1 MRTADLSPLNQRFS
15 ADYLSRQTRSFREN
29 LLKNLSEPE
38 ALELF
43 YEWRFWARDNQ
54 LPPAGAWRVWLILAG
69 RGWGK
74 TRTGAEAVRF
84 KVETGQWRRIALVN
98 DTAADVR
105 DVMIEGDS
113 GLMAISRP
121 TFRPKYIPARRQVIW
136 PNGATAICY
145 SAEAPELLRGPQ
157 HDGAWA
163 DELAKWHNLKVRD
176 AEGGTAWD
184 NLLMGLRIGD
194 NPQAI
199 ISTTPRPL
207 PLLKSLIKS
216 ELTHVTRGTSFENRP
231 NLSPIWFREVIAPY
245 EGTRLGRQE
254 IYAQLLE
261 DSEGALWQRNVID
274 ALRVQAAP
282 ELARVVVAVDPS
294 VTGRD
299 SSAECGI
306 LVCGIDYRDPP
317 HAYVLADASLIASP
331 AVWAQ
336 RAVSSFHEWR
346 ADRLIAEVNN
356 GGEMVELT
364 IRTIDRS
371 LPYRAVHASRG
382 KATRAEPISGLYEQG
397 RVHHVGSFPE
407 LEDQLCGWEPG
418 ETSPDRLDA
427 LVWALTELC
436 LSRNREGFGF

>member
-1 MRTADLSPLNQRFS
+1 M
-15 ADYLSRQTRSFREN
+15 
-29 LLKNLSEPE
+29 
-38 ALELF
+38 
-43 YEWRFWARDNQ
+43 
-54 LPPAGAWRVWLILAG
+54 
-69 RGWGK
+69 
-74 TRTGAEAVRF
+74 
-84 KVETGQWRRIALVN
+84 VN

-121 TFRPKYIPARRQVIW
+121 DFKPRYVPARRQVTW

-163 DELAKWHNLKVRD
+163 DELAKWRNLKVRD

-184 NLLMGLRIGD
+184 NLLMGLRVGD

-207 PLLKSLIKS
+207 PLLRSLIKS

-231 NLSPIWFREVIAPY
+231 NLSPVWFKEVIQPY

-254 IYAQLLE
+254 IHAQLLE
-261 DSEGALWQRNVID
+261 DSEGALWQRGIID
-274 ALRVQAAP
+274 ATRVQTAP
-282 ELARVVVAVDPS
+282 ELSRVVVAIDPS

-299 SSAECGI
+299 NSAECGI
-306 LVCGIDYRDPP
+306 VVCGVDYREPA
-317 HAYVLADASLIASP
+317 HCYVLDDASLLASP
-331 AVWAQ
+331 ATWAQ
-336 RAVSSFHEWR
+336 KAITAYHEWR
-346 ADRLIAEVNN
+346 GDRIVAEVNN

-364 IRTIDRS
+364 LRTIDRQI
-371 LPYRAVHASRG
+371 PYRAVHASRG
-382 KATRAEPISGLYEQG
+382 KATRAEPVATLYEQG

-407 LEDQLCGWEPG
+407 LEDQLCMWEPG
-418 ETSPDRLDA
+418 EVSPDRLDA
-427 LVWALTELC
+427 LVWAVTELC
-436 LSRNREGFGF
+436 LSKNREGFGF

>member
-1 MRTADLSPLNQRFS
+1 MAVQSLSNPRYNAS
-15 ADYLSRQTRSFREN
+15 WLSRQNQSFREN
-29 LLKNLSEPE
+29 FLRSLTEIE
-38 ALELF
+38 AQELF
-43 YEWRFWARDNQ
+43 YDWSFWARQNQ
-54 LPPAGAWRVWLILAG
+54 LPPDSAWRVWLILAG

-84 KVETGQWRRIALVN
+84 KVESGQWKRIALVN

-121 TFRPKYIPARRQVIW
+121 SFRPKYVPARRQVTW

-163 DELAKWHNLKVRD
+163 DELAKWRNLKVRD

-184 NLLMGLRIGD
+184 NLLMGLRVGD

-199 ISTTPRPL
+199 VSTTPRPL
-207 PLLKSLIKS
+207 PLLRNLVKS
-216 ELTHVTRGTSFENRP
+216 ELTFVTRGTSYENRP
-231 NLSPIWFREVIAPY
+231 NLSPIWYKEVIAPY

-254 IYAQLLE
+254 IHAQLLE
-261 DSEGALWQRNVID
+261 DSEGALWKREVID
-274 ALRVQAAP
+274 SLRVASYP
-282 ELARVVVAVDPS
+282 DLSRIVVAIDPS
-294 VTGRD
+294 VSGRD
-299 SSAECGI
+299 TSAECGI

-317 HAYVLADASLIASP
+317 HAFVLDDKSLLASP

-336 RAVSSFHEWR
+336 RSVTAYHEWR
-346 ADRLIAEVNN
+346 ADRIIAEVNN

-364 IRTIDRS
+364 LRTIDRTI
-371 LPYRAVHASRG
+371 PYRAVHASRG
-382 KATRAEPISGLYEQG
+382 KQTRAEPISGLYEQG

-407 LEDQLCGWEPG
+407 LEDQLCMWEPG
-418 ETSPDRLDA
+418 EDSPDRLDA

-436 LSRNREGFGF
+436 LSKNREGFGF